1 MSANDEKVRL
11 KIRLTEEEKAK
22 LEHDAALCGLTQS
35 EYFRQICLG
44 KRPRPK
50 QPPEFWELLDALYE
64 IHDKLERL
72 IWCAPSPEENGETV
86 PGTSCKP
93 AERTA

>member
-11 KIRLTEEEKAK
+11 KIRLTVEEKAN
-22 LEHDAALCGLTQS
+22 LEHDAALCGLPQA

-72 IWCAPSPEENGETV
+72 TAYCPEA
-86 PGTSCKP
+86 
-93 AERTA
+93 AEECSRFEHLVLLLQGVA

>member
-1 MSANDEKVRL
+1 MSTNDEKVWL

-44 KRPRPK
+44 KQPRPK

-64 IHDKLERL
+64 VHDKLERL
-72 IWCAPSPEENGETV
+72 AAYCPEMTEE
-86 PGTSCKP
+86 CLRL
-93 AERTA
+93 ERLVLFLQRVA

>member
-1 MSANDEKVRL
+1 MSTNGKKVRL
-11 KIRLTEEEKAK
+11 KIRLTEKEKAK
-22 LEHDAALCGLTQS
+22 LKHDAALCGLTQS

-44 KRPRPK
+44 KQPRPK

-72 IWCAPSPEENGETV
+72 IAYCPEV
-86 PGTSCKP
+86 
-93 AERTA
+93 AEECSRVERLVLLLQGVA